1 MCGGFWFYV
10 ALIKNAFVCCVHKN
24 KEKQIKC
31 RGQRG
36 VSACLIVYVWAKWNR
51 LGEDRVSVLCEDVK
65 HSAQWWKST
74 VKVPVKGWRDFFCWQ
89 VRQSQRINR
98 VLTLHAQP
106 IGAVL
111 RLEHHA
117 LTVLSP
123 VFGCWVAA
131 FSPPPVGALCPTGGP
146 LTPLCPQAI
155 HYHITD
161 RTDEGRAN
169 EMTNEKMK
177 MNLAWSGCGG
187 RTNWAEFVQTYRVA
201 SNWMHFVYV
210 HLNSTRPR
218 THGRV
223 IILIPGQR
231 GLHGSFWMPCPS
243 QMAPPLSGAGLVQLR
258 VRFW

>member
-74 VKVPVKGWRDFFCWQ
+74 VKFPVKGWRDFFCWQ

-169 EMTNEKMK
+169 EMTNEKVK
-177 MNLAWSGCGG
+177 MNLAREQVEWVRWTHELGG
-187 RTNWAEFVQTYRVA
+187 ICANVQSRIKLNAFRLCAPELNTPTYTWACYHFNTWAERI
-201 SNWMHFVYV
+201 
-210 HLNSTRPR
+210 TR
-218 THGRV
+218 
-223 IILIPGQR
+223 
-231 GLHGSFWMPCPS
+231 
-243 QMAPPLSGAGLVQLR
+243 
-258 VRFW
+258 

>member
-36 VSACLIVYVWAKWNR
+36 VSACLIVYVWAKWTR

-161 RTDEGRAN
+161 RTDEGRAKRDGKW
-169 EMTNEKMK
+169 EDEDEFSARAGGVGAVDAQTGR
-177 MNLAWSGCGG
+177 NLCA
-187 RTNWAEFVQTYRVA
+187 RTESHQIECISFMCTWTQHA
-201 SNWMHFVYV
+201 HV
-210 HLNSTRPR
+210 HMGVL
-218 THGRV
+218 
-223 IILIPGQR
+223 
-231 GLHGSFWMPCPS
+231 SF
-243 QMAPPLSGAGLVQLR
+243 
-258 VRFW
+258 